1 MHAERFSLIKILFGL
16 SMEEFSGF
24 PFPLKN
30 KKKSFH
36 KEITEKLKLRV
47 ISHFKEILL
56 PTSKWLLRNG
66 LIFLLPLG
74 IHAYCCKT
82 S

>member
-30 KKKSFH
+30 KK
-36 KEITEKLKLRV
+36 
-47 ISHFKEILL
+47 
-56 PTSKWLLRNG
+56 
-66 LIFLLPLG
+66 
-74 IHAYCCKT
+74 
-82 S
+82 